1 MSSGCGDVLSLEDLK
16 IAKMHQ
22 TFEAEV
28 ITGKAGGVAS
38 GADIEYATNQVTGQ
52 LQKTLPSVLKDSG
65 YRPAPF
71 DFNSGG
77 TLLQGDQYRTVLWPS
92 PSGDGLYYFWSG
104 SFPKVIPAG
113 SSPSS
118 SGGVG
123 AGSWLPTTGVSR
135 ASSVSFMQF
144 GAVGDGVTNDA
155 AAISA
160 AFDYALTNNLKVI
173 QSSGNFL
180 LDGSDYINIKN
191 LDTDLTGSVIKP
203 SATYTGQIVVSQ
215 PDGMTTFGA
224 GSSPVNAINSSTS
237 VSRAAGSNL
246 LDGMVSN
253 TDVNGCFVQISTSQ
267 PMYIFR
273 DTAYT
278 RMDLNRFY
286 NRGNMENSLRYGIG
300 TNVTSIKSLKIRGAV
315 QTVRGLT
322 IDESLT
328 TRYRIIYVNQ
338 ASRVLMKNTS
348 FINRPITQSFSDT
361 RIDIEDC
368 YDVTVDGLFAPSV
381 SDSVI
386 SGSDVYSYTI
396 GLSKSMNVQIKHCSA
411 NGEGWGSTGSNN
423 CANVTFYGCDLSRI
437 DFHMPFQ
444 NYLKIDNCN
453 IGRHGVLVTGIGDLE
468 ITNSTFNASPDT
480 ISNIIATRADAGG
493 FFDGNLYMN
502 NITLTGRRTAG
513 AVGVAFIN
521 GTSTAGQ
528 GPSVGSPIKSTLFN
542 KIYLRDIKL
551 REGSIEN
558 TFSTFISSNA
568 DNVLLFPSLIDVD
581 GFDFS
586 SLPKSSGIG
595 FDINFS
601 RFKALYSD
609 MNNSES
615 SVSGRVTTDII
626 LNNFKSPLVSITS
639 ASGRHN
645 PRVLI
650 NNCRHA
656 LPGDGAMTF
665 TTNQR
670 GSYELGECV
679 IDNIRLVSGTSP
691 NGPVYIKMN
700 GGKIIQPVA
709 STMPLTVAEDTHFL
723 ELNNVSIAAQFS
735 GQDTTFPITRNLIR
749 YSLMSGCDYWDYP
762 SSLRLPMIQFSSP
775 SASTSLTST
784 IQLRVGQGLVVS
796 TGYTSNATYTKSFI
810 DSPDT
815 SQTRTI
821 NSLGSGNLICTFTVS
836 GMLFSQIVMTAPAG
850 SEIVGIFIK

>member
-1 MSSGCGDVLSLEDLK
+1 MADSCGAYVSADDLK
-16 IAKMHQ
+16 AAKESILHIEHVA
-22 TFEAEV
+22 TSKDANGNPALVVTDDIRGEDYTNTTLDGLRSLYNEA
-28 ITGKAGGVAS
+28 ISKIGF
-38 GADIEYATNQVTGQ
+38 VT
-52 LQKTLPSVLKDSG
+52 KDSFEDG
-65 YRPAPF
+65 ATLNNPVEVLRWKSNGVYYRW
-71 DFNSGG
+71 D
-77 TLLQGDQYRTVLWPS
+77 GD
-92 PSGDGLYYFWSG
+92 
-104 SFPKVIPAG
+104 FPKTVPAG
-113 SSPSS
+113 STPLT
-118 SGGVG
+118 SGGEGQG
-123 AGSWLPTTGVSR
+123 AWLAVIDPRRQTITL
-135 ASSVSFMQF
+135 QEF
-144 GAVGDGVTNDA
+144 GAKGDGVTNDA
-155 AAISA
+155 PAISA
-160 AFDYALTNNLKVI
+160 AFDYALANNVSVI
-173 QSSGNFL
+173 QNSGTFF
-180 LDGSDYINIKN
+180 LDGSTYINIKN

-203 SATYTGQIVVSQ
+203 SATYTGQIVISQ
-215 PDGMTTFGA
+215 PDVMTTFGA

-246 LDGMVSN
+246 FDGMVSN
-253 TDVNGCFVQISTSQ
+253 TDLNGSFVQISTSQ

-278 RMDLNRFY
+278 RMDLNRVY

-328 TRYRIIYVNQ
+328 TRYRIIYINQ

-348 FINRPITQSFSDT
+348 FINRPVTQSFSDT
-361 RIDIEDC
+361 RMDIEDC

-396 GLSKSMNVQIKHCSA
+396 GLSKSMNVHIKHCSA
-411 NGEGWGSTGSNN
+411 NGEGWGATGSNN
-423 CANVTFYGCDLSRI
+423 CANVTFEGCDLSRI

-453 IGRHGVLVTGIGDLE
+453 IGRHGVLVTGIGDLD

-493 FFDGNLYMN
+493 FFDGNLYMD

-513 AVGVAFIN
+513 TVGVAFIN

-581 GFDFS
+581 GFDFAA
-586 SLPKSSGIG
+586 LPKSSGIG

-609 MNNSES
+609 MTNSES

-626 LNNFKSPLVSITS
+626 LNNLKSPLVSITS
-639 ASGRHN
+639 ASARHN

-650 NNCRHA
+650 NNCRHT
-656 LPGDGAMTF
+656 LPGDGSMTF

-670 GSYELGECV
+670 GNYDLNECV
-679 IDNIRLVSGTSP
+679 LDNVRLISGTSP
-691 NGPVYIKMN
+691 NGSVYLKVN
-700 GGKIIQPVA
+700 GGKIIQPTA
-709 STMPLTVAEDTHFL
+709 ANLLLTVSEDTHFI
-723 ELNNVSIAAQFS
+723 ELNDVCIVGQFS
-735 GQDTTFPITRNLIR
+735 GQDALFPVTRNLMK
-749 YSLMSGCDYWDYP
+749 YSLMNDCDYWDYA
-762 SSLRLPMIQFSSP
+762 SSTKLSMLQYSTPTP
-775 SASTSLTST
+775 STSLTST
-784 IQLRVGQGLVVS
+784 IPFKLGQKIVVA
-796 TGYTSNATYTKSFI
+796 TGYTSTSTYTKSVVE
-810 DSPDT
+810 SPDM
-815 SQTRTI
+815 SQVRTV
-821 NSLGSGNLICTFTVS
+821 NTLGAGNLICTFTAS
-836 GMLFSQIVMTAPAG
+836 GLLFSQVVMTSPTG
-850 SEIVGIFIK
+850 NEVVGLFVK